1 MGWAGGVGR
10 VAAMKIG
17 PGLVVPALA
26 ELVVLALYVTD
37 VLGDV
42 PWPDGFVLPGRV
54 LLIVAAL
61 VVAGICYQAWA
72 TVTSEQRTPLVHAA
86 AAASLVGGA
95 ALTSAV
101 FSAPEGAL
109 LGAHALATLGTAALV
124 AAVVCHQMTTA
135 RRSLG

>member
-1 MGWAGGVGR
+1 
-10 VAAMKIG
+10 MKIG

-42 PWPDGFVLPGRV
+42 TWPDGFVLPGRV
-54 LLIVAAL
+54 LLVVAAL
-61 VVAGICYQAWA
+61 LVAGLCYQAWA
-72 TVTSEQRTPLVHAA
+72 AATAEQRTPLVHAA
-86 AAASLVGGA
+86 AGASLVGGA

-101 FSAPEGAL
+101 FSAPEGDL

-124 AAVVCHQMTTA
+124 AAVVCHQVSTA
-135 RRSLG
+135 RRTLR

>member
-1 MGWAGGVGR
+1 MVGR

-42 PWPDGFVLPGRV
+42 SWPDGLVLPGRV
-54 LLIVAAL
+54 LLVVAAL
-61 VVAGICYQAWA
+61 LVAGICYQAWA
-72 TVTSEQRTPLVHAA
+72 AETTEQRTPLVHAA
-86 AAASLVGGA
+86 AGASLVGGA

-101 FSAPEGAL
+101 FSAPAGDL
-109 LGAHALATLGTAALV
+109 LGAHALATLGTGALM
-124 AAVVCHQMTTA
+124 AAVVCHQVSAA
-135 RRSLG
+135 RRALG